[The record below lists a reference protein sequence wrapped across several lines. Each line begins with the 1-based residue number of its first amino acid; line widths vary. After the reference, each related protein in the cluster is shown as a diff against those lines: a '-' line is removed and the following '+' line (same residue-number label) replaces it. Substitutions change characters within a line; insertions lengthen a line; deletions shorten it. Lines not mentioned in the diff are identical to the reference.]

1 MEASNDDDVFYL
13 FLQKQK
19 KGAELHIYL
28 DHKILSW
35 SRAHQKHVI
44 AFSGCTHCA
53 SCPNICRL
61 SRAPISSGQILLS
74 QVTQSDFHS
83 REQLSESHAAEL
95 QNLGLDC
102 GAVQHSIT
110 PLWTA
115 SQSVAEHGGVL
126 VAFLSLRI

>member
-1 MEASNDDDVFYL
+1 
-13 FLQKQK
+13 
-19 KGAELHIYL
+19 
-28 DHKILSW
+28 
-35 SRAHQKHVI
+35 
-44 AFSGCTHCA
+44 
-53 SCPNICRL
+53 
-61 SRAPISSGQILLS
+61 
-74 QVTQSDFHS
+74 VTQSDFHS

-115 SQSVAEHGGVL
+115 SQSVAEHGVVL